1 MILIDWRTASVEA
14 VSRLYAAETARWRGD
29 LHWDIESQW
38 PTVESAR
45 LGGLVPGFIA
55 QSSTGE
61 VLGWSFQVVH
71 RDVLQVGALVS
82 DSPATTARLVNAIVT
97 SAEGR
102 AARSIM
108 MFGYFDAPG
117 LDSCVGP
124 YGFAVERYRYL
135 QKMLSQEPGHPGDIS
150 LSRRSAPGA
159 KGDHYDHLNATD
171 MTNLLIASYAAVDP
185 LRPFAKTGRR
195 DEWIE
200 YVAQLTVANG
210 CGTFEPAM
218 SPVVAG
224 EFGGLHGAA
233 LVTRIAPGVAHL
245 AQVAVHPVARGRSL
259 GHQLVASAMTAARNH
274 GCDTFT
280 LLVSEKNTRAAS
292 LYQRMG
298 FVDGGAFVSV
308 GRVD

>member
-1 MILIDWRTASVEA
+1 MLVSDWRTASVEA
-14 VSRLYAAETARWRGD
+14 VSRLYAAETARWRRE
-29 LHWDIESQW
+29 LQWDIASQW
-38 PTVESAR
+38 PTVEAAR
-45 LGGLVPGFIA
+45 RSQQVPGLIA
-55 QSSTGE
+55 QSSIGD

-82 DSPATTARLVNAIVT
+82 DSPATTARLVNAIMT
-97 SAEGR
+97 SLEGR

-108 MFGYFDAPG
+108 MFGYFEAPG
-117 LDSCVGP
+117 LDDCLAP
-124 YGFAVERYRYL
+124 YGLAMERYRYL
-135 QKMLSQEPGHPGDIS
+135 QKPLNGPEGESIF
-150 LSRRSAPGA
+150 APPI
-159 KGDHYDHLNATD
+159 KRTYDHARAMD
-171 MTNLLIASYAAVDP
+171 VTNLLVASYPAVDQ
-185 LRPFAKTGRR
+185 LRPFAKTGLR

-200 YVAQLTVANG
+200 YVTQLTLTNG

-233 LVTRIAPGVAHL
+233 LMTRIAPGVAHL

-259 GHQLVASAMTAARNH
+259 GHQLVASAMTAARDQ
-274 GCDTFT
+274 GCHTFT

-298 FVDGGAFVSV
+298 FVDGGAFASV
-308 GRVD
+308 GQR